1 VFAASFG
8 AAAATVL
15 PYNGLL
21 TGDPLKFPIMAYI
34 DRYYRP
40 NANALGFGPERGL
53 GWAIDPQP
61 GHTPLEGVV
70 NTLVNASQ
78 VNTEL
83 FGWASGSLVGLLA
96 LVAIGRFRRLDVV
109 MLSAIAIVVGLHF
122 FYWYTGGP
130 DFGARYWF
138 LCLPALIALTARG
151 IQEAERYAARCLG
164 PAAHGRP
171 LAGAALLTVI
181 TLATFVPWRAADKYW
196 HFRGMRPDAPRLA
209 AEHRFGRSLVLVRG
223 NRAPD
228 YSSAAVYN
236 PLDPRAADG
245 PVYAWDRDEAT
256 RLAAV
261 QAFPDRPV
269 WLLNGPTVT
278 GRGYEI
284 AEGPLPGRAIT
295 QASGAWPHIAT
306 APSGRDQ

>member
-1 VFAASFG
+1 
-8 AAAATVL
+8 
-15 PYNGLL
+15 
-21 TGDPLKFPIMAYI
+21 
-34 DRYYRP
+34 
-40 NANALGFGPERGL
+40 
-53 GWAIDPQP
+53 
-61 GHTPLEGVV
+61 
-70 NTLVNASQ
+70 
-78 VNTEL
+78 
-83 FGWASGSLVGLLA
+83 
-96 LVAIGRFRRLDVV
+96 
-109 MLSAIAIVVGLHF
+109 
-122 FYWYTGGP
+122 
-130 DFGARYWF
+130 
-138 LCLPALIALTARG
+138 
-151 IQEAERYAARCLG
+151 
-164 PAAHGRP
+164 
-171 LAGAALLTVI
+171 VI
-181 TLATFVPWRAADKYW
+181 TLTTFVPWRAADKYW